1 MVNSDTEMLFP
12 LRAIPALAD
21 LRGPEWQALVIRL
34 TDEPVEIS
42 EKAAFTSLVVKL
54 AGCTG
59 CNADSFRAMRGCT
72 QCARQIIKR
81 FKGSDA
87 DLIKNY
93 KECQKEMITYLHKR
107 DQ

>member
-1 MVNSDTEMLFP
+1 MVNPDTEMLFP
-12 LRAIPALAD
+12 LRAIPAMAD
-21 LRGPEWQALVIRL
+21 LRGPDWQSLVNRL
-34 TDEPVEIS
+34 TNESVEIS
-42 EKAAFTSLVVKL
+42 EKVAFTSLVVKL

-72 QCARQIIKR
+72 QCAKQIIKR

-93 KECQKEMITYLHKR
+93 QECQKEVANYLQKR